1 MNANNDTIKQ
11 QLHQMIDAID
21 DAQVLNVLR
30 EEAATYILQKDVAE
44 YDDDR
49 DPIDYLTPEQLQ
61 DLEESIEEV
70 ERGELITHEELLRN
84 MNTWLTDLRTQGDL
98 KKR

>member
-1 MNANNDTIKQ
+1 MSANNDTIKQ

-21 DAQVLNVLR
+21 DAQVLHALR

-44 YDDDR
+44 DDDDR
-49 DPIDYLTPEQLQ
+49 DPIDYLTAEQLQ

-70 ERGELITHEELLRN
+70 ERGEVVTYEELKAN
-84 MNTWLTDLRTQGDL
+84 MKKWLT
-98 KKR
+98 K

>member
-21 DAQVLNVLR
+21 DVQVLNALR
-30 EEAATYILQKDVAE
+30 EEAATYMLQQDVAE
-44 YDDDR
+44 EDDDR
-49 DPIDYLTPEQLQ
+49 DPVDYLTPEQLV

-70 ERGELITHEELLRN
+70 ERGEVITHEEFLTS
-84 MNTWLTDLRTQGDL
+84 MNTWLTKLRTQNDL
-98 KKR
+98 KIR

>member
-21 DAQVLNVLR
+21 DVQVLNALR
-30 EEAATYILQKDVAE
+30 EEAATYILQKDIVE
-44 YDDDR
+44 DDDDR

-70 ERGELITHEELLRN
+70 ERGEVITYDELKAKMKERLAE
-84 MNTWLTDLRTQGDL
+84 
-98 KKR
+98 

>member
-49 DPIDYLTPEQLQ
+49 DPINYLTPEQLQ

-70 ERGELITHEELLRN
+70 ERGEVITYDELKAK
-84 MNTWLTDLRTQGDL
+84 MKEWLAE
-98 KKR
+98 

>member
-11 QLHQMIDAID
+11 QLHRMIDAID
-21 DAQVLNVLR
+21 DAQVLNALR

-44 YDDDR
+44 DDDDR
-49 DPIDYLTPEQLQ
+49 DPVDYLTPEQLQ
-61 DLEESIEEV
+61 DLEASIEEV
-70 ERGELITHEELLRN
+70 ERGEVITHEEFMRN
-84 MNTWLTDLRTQGDL
+84 MKTWLTDLHTQDDL

>member
-21 DAQVLNVLR
+21 DSQVLNALR
-30 EEAATYILQKDVAE
+30 EEAATYILQQDVAE
-44 YDDDR
+44 EDDDR
-49 DPIDYLTPEQLQ
+49 DPIDYLTPEQLV

-70 ERGELITHEELLRN
+70 ERGEVITHEEFLRN
-84 MNTWLTDLRTQGDL
+84 MKTWLAELHTQNDL
-98 KKR
+98 KTR

>member
-1 MNANNDTIKQ
+1 
-11 QLHQMIDAID
+11 MIDAID
-21 DAQVLNVLR
+21 DAQVLHALR

-44 YDDDR
+44 DDDDR

-70 ERGELITHEELLRN
+70 ERGDVVTYEELKAN
-84 MNTWLTDLRTQGDL
+84 MKKWLTR
-98 KKR
+98 

>member
-21 DAQVLNVLR
+21 DAQVLNSLR

-44 YDDDR
+44 EDDDT
-49 DPIDYLTPEQLQ
+49 DPIDYLTPEQLV

-70 ERGELITHEELLRN
+70 ERGEVLTYEELKAN
-84 MNTWLTDLRTQGDL
+84 MKEWLTR
-98 KKR
+98 